1 MQSIILRYLCIS
13 NVLQERAADRDG
25 DNDDPREETD
35 SVSEEDQG
43 IYA

>member
-1 MQSIILRYLCIS
+1 MYHVI
-13 NVLQERAADRDG
+13 QERAEARDG

-43 IYA
+43 KCIGQKLT